1 MEAKIDIEEVF
12 NWKRVEETVQLAFE
26 EHPNAGASNDDPE
39 TKNHDIH
46 NLKKIEHD
54 DAVLESDIHVSHQDG
69 SKEIFEGQE
78 YLNQDPKLTVK
89 LDGNFDIDIANN
101 IHLTIERVTIP
112 PIIVQINSAEI
123 SAFEEA
129 ACGRDWKLVVQVM
142 FAQRSHSSVNEKY
155 KIYRGGILGSS
166 RKIFTKSDTI

>member
-1 MEAKIDIEEVF
+1 M
-12 NWKRVEETVQLAFE
+12 
-26 EHPNAGASNDDPE
+26 
-39 TKNHDIH
+39 
-46 NLKKIEHD
+46 KKIEHD
-54 DAVLESDIHVSHQDG
+54 DTVLESDIHVSHQDG

-112 PIIVQINSAEI
+112 PIIVQISSAEI

-129 ACGRDWKLVVQVM
+129 ACGRDWKLVV
-142 FAQRSHSSVNEKY
+142 
-155 KIYRGGILGSS
+155 
-166 RKIFTKSDTI
+166 